1 MLKRQLLSAANKAES
16 MSSTPIVRSDQCQ
29 R

>member
-16 MSSTPIVRSDQCQ
+16 MSYTQNVRSDQCQ
-29 R
+29 P